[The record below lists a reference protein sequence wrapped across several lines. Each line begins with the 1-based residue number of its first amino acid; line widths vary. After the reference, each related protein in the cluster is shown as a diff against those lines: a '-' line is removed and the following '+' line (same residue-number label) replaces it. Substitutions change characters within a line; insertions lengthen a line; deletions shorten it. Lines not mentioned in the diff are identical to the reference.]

1 LTHAFYE
8 FKTLLTRVT
17 SLGLELIRAINGNA
31 VEQHSRD
38 NDVYATT

>member
-1 LTHAFYE
+1 MLFLNLKHC
-8 FKTLLTRVT
+8 LTRVT